1 LAAETIAQNRKAYH
15 DYHIVETVEAGIAL
29 TGSEIKSIRQ
39 GKVNLRDSYA
49 RPSNGELWLVG
60 AHIARYDAASYQ
72 NHEPHRDRKLLL
84 HGEEIAELSNKAR
97 IKGFSIVPLRLY
109 LKRGRA
115 KLELG
120 LGRGKRVYDKRQAIA
135 KRQAEREIEG
145 TIKRERA
152 KH

>member
-1 LAAETIAQNRKAYH
+1 MTSATISQNRKAFH
-15 DYHIVETVEAGIAL
+15 DYLIVETIEAGIAL
-29 TGSEIKSIRQ
+29 TGSEIKSIRE

-49 RPSNGELWLVG
+49 RTLKGEMWLIG

-84 HGEEIAELSNKAR
+84 HRDQIKELESKAR
-97 IKGFSIVPLRLY
+97 VKGFTIVPLKMY

-120 LGRGKRVYDKRQAIA
+120 LGRGKKQYDKREAIA
-135 KRQAEREIEG
+135 KREADREIEG
-145 TIKRERA
+145 SIKRGRSEQ
-152 KH
+152 